1 MRRLRPGEGGPPE
14 TSTVVSRTTV
24 RILNPVIVAMSVFF
38 LFRGH
43 NAPGGGFIAGLV
55 AGSVIVLR
63 YLTNGTEGV
72 RHLLPFEAETLLGA
86 GLLVAAS
93 TGLVALVAGGQFLE
107 SAIWHWEAPVLGE
120 LEVATSLFF
129 DIGVYCIVIGTVLA
143 VVRHLGREEL

>member
-1 MRRLRPGEGGPPE
+1 MKRLRPGETGPPE
-14 TSTVVSRTTV
+14 TSTLVSRTAV
-24 RILNPVIVAMSVFF
+24 RILNPVIIVMSVFF

-63 YLTNGTEGV
+63 YLTNGTEGL
-72 RHLLPFEAETLLGA
+72 RHLFPFEAETLLGA
-86 GLLVAAS
+86 GLLIAAS

-107 SAIWHWEAPVLGE
+107 SAIWHWQVPVLGE

-143 VVRHLGREEL
+143 VVRHLGREDL